1 MSAEVLDVH
10 LTKMRA
16 HCNHPFAV
24 NLPLFY
30 SHIDDQLR
38 VIERHSVPVVITS
51 AGNPRLYTQ
60 RLQAG
65 GARVIHVVSSSTF
78 ARKAEDA
85 GVDAVVCEGVEAG
98 GHNGR
103 EETTTLCLVPLV
115 RQAVKLPVI
124 AAGGIGSGAAIAA
137 ALALGAEG
145 VQVGS
150 LFACAQES
158 SAHPAFKQRVVE
170 AREGDTHLHLRQLT
184 PVRLLDNP
192 FRQAIAHLEQ
202 SGASASA
209 LAEVLG
215 KGRARRGIFE
225 GDLEEGELEIG
236 QVAAQISAI
245 EPASV
250 IFQRLLL
257 ELEQTLRRL
266 GQCITTE

>member
-1 MSAEVLDVH
+1 MPGELLDLH

-16 HCNHPFAV
+16 HCSRRFAV
-24 NLPLFY
+24 NLPLFH
-30 SHIDDQLR
+30 SRIEEQLE
-38 VIERHSVPVVITS
+38 VLERHAVPVVITS
-51 AGNPRLYTQ
+51 AGSPRLYTK
-60 RLQAG
+60 RLRAG
-65 GARVIHVVSSSTF
+65 GARVIQVVSSAAF

-115 RQAVKLPVI
+115 RQAVEIPVV

-145 VQVGS
+145 VQIGS
-150 LFACAQES
+150 VFACAEES

-170 AREGDTHLHLRQLT
+170 AREGDTQLHLRQLT

-192 FRQAIAHLEQ
+192 FRQAVAHLEQ
-202 SGASASA
+202 TGASASA
-209 LAEVLG
+209 LADLLG

-225 GDLEEGELEIG
+225 GDLQEGELEIG

-245 EPASV
+245 EPAGV

-266 GQCITTE
+266 GHYSASA